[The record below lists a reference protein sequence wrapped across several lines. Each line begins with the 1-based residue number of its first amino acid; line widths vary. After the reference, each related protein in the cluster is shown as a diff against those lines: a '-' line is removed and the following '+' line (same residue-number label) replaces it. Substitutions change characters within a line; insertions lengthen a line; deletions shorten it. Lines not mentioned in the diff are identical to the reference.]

1 MALTPLPASMSGVF
15 RGNGEG
21 AALGAVFSNKGP
33 FSAFKRRKLNPS
45 TGNGLRLETKGPA
58 HDRTGLLVPP
68 TLWEWNRSLEV
79 WNSVWAWLEGVENVR
94 PSLEFALIG
103 ADSGAESRGESG
115 RGGLPQLIGTGGEHL
130 DDTGP

>member
-1 MALTPLPASMSGVF
+1 MHSKLHHRT
-15 RGNGEG
+15 R
-21 AALGAVFSNKGP
+21 SNQPKP
-33 FSAFKRRKLNPS
+33 VVSF
-45 TGNGLRLETKGPA
+45 
-58 HDRTGLLVPP
+58 VPP

-103 ADSGAESRGESG
+103 ADSSAESRGESG

-130 DDTGP
+130 DDTGSTPLASRDLTEPHTRRDDLRVVESDERKGA